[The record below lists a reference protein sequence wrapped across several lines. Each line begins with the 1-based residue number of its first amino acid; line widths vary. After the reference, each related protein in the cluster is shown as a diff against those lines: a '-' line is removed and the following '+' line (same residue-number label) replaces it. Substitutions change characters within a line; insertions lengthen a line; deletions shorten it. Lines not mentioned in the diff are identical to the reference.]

1 MGLIMRH
8 IILPATAAVLLAAA
22 SLPVHAGGGHGRHG
36 HSHARV
42 GVYIGAPVVI
52 GGWWGWP
59 HYARPAYPYYYP
71 YPPAPVVVRE
81 VVREPLVFYDERG
94 NPVPSAQPQA
104 RPAPSPQA
112 SASAPTWFYCADS
125 QSYYPY
131 VETCASPWQ
140 RVAPHPPP
148 Q

>member
-1 MGLIMRH
+1 MDLNMRRP
-8 IILPATAAVLLAAA
+8 LWPAAAAVLLALV
-22 SLPVHAGGGHGRHG
+22 SLPAQAGGGHG

-42 GVYIGAPVVI
+42 GVYIGAPVVV

-59 HYARPAYPYYYP
+59 YYARPAYYYP

-94 NPVPSAQPQA
+94 NPVPPAQPQA
-104 RPAPSPQA
+104 RAPAPP
-112 SASAPTWFYCADS
+112 SATPAPTWFYCADS

-140 RVAPHPPP
+140 RVVPHPPP

>member
-1 MGLIMRH
+1 MNRILIGA
-8 IILPATAAVLLAAA
+8 LALLTLAAA
-22 SLPVHAGGGHGRHG
+22 SLPAEAHGNRG
-36 HSHARV
+36 HSRARV

-52 GGWWGWP
+52 GGWWAP
-59 HYARPAYPYYYP
+59 RPYYYAPYPYYYS
-71 YPPAPVVVRE
+71 PPPVVVRE

-94 NPVPSAQPQA
+94 NPVPPARPQA
-104 RPAPSPQA
+104 QAPAQGPQPGTA
-112 SASAPTWFYCADS
+112 APAWFFCQDT

-140 RVAPHPPP
+140 RVIPQPPPPP